1 MRGGWDLERK
11 TCVAEDVGERF
22 LVKLGR
28 TEGMGW
34 TEGWLETRGP
44 WAGPGMTVMGVPDKE
59 PHKDLHRNHIRTC
72 HRNLHWI
79 DADGGLATFS
89 GGWRGGGTFRG

>member
-1 MRGGWDLERK
+1 MVRDERSPGEAGMTVMGSRVLRMSPK
-11 TCVAEDVGERF
+11 TSHPR
-22 LVKLGR
+22 
-28 TEGMGW
+28 
-34 TEGWLETRGP
+34 
-44 WAGPGMTVMGVPDKE
+44 AGPGMTVMGVPDKE